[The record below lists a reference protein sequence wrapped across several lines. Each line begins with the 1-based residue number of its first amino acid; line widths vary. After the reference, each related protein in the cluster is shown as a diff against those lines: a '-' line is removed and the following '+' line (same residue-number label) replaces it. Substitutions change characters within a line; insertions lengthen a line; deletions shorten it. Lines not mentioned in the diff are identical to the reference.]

1 MIGGRDSKGRN
12 SSARP
17 IGYGCSQ
24 AVFPCSILISIFA
37 ATVKI
42 HTHPHLISDKTRMPT
57 LDLTEIV
64 SLKDRKLL

>member
-24 AVFPCSILISIFA
+24 AAIPLGTHSSVA
-37 ATVKI
+37 ATVPI
-42 HTHPHLISDKTRMPT
+42 HTHPHLFSDKTRMPI
-57 LDLTEIV
+57 LDLAEIV